1 MTDSVNLDVLF
12 DVSNGSRF
20 DLKDMQIA
28 ASDDEDAIA
37 FVSRSRENLG
47 VVAFVKP
54 HKGFTAYDAGL
65 ITVALGG
72 SYLLS
77 AFIQER
83 TFYTAQNVAVLT
95 PRKPLSFAQKIF
107 YCLCLGENRSRYSAF
122 GREANRTLGK
132 IRVPSS
138 VPESLNV
145 NEIADPVLDATPL
158 LSTAPDYNTA
168 EWREFRISELFNITG
183 TKTTPLSQLKAYGI
197 GEFPYVTTK
206 ATDNG
211 VSGFYDFETEA
222 GRVLVVDSAVLGFCS
237 YQHDDFSA
245 SDHVE
250 KLIPKFAMNK
260 YVALFLA
267 TVINHNQYR
276 YSYGRKASQTRLKK
290 SWIRLPCTDDGQP
303 NWKYMETCIR
313 SLAYSR
319 HI

>member
-12 DVSNGSRF
+12 NVSYGSRF
-20 DLKDMQIA
+20 DLKDMHIT
-28 ASDDEDAIA
+28 ASDDKDAIA

-54 HKGFTAYDAGL
+54 HEGLSAYRAGL

-83 TFYTAQNVAVLT
+83 QFYTAQNVAVLT
-95 PRKPLSFAQKIF
+95 PRQQMSFEEKMY
-107 YCLCLGENRSRYSAF
+107 YCLCLAKNRSRYSAF
-122 GREANRTLGK
+122 GREANRTLAK
-132 IRVPSS
+132 IRVPAS
-138 VPESLNV
+138 VPESFT
-145 NEIADPVLDATPL
+145 ETPIDGPVPVATPFL
-158 LSTAPDYNTA
+158 RTTPDYDTTN
-168 EWREFRISELFNITG
+168 WREFRLSDLFEVTG
-183 TKTTPLSQLKAYGI
+183 TKTTPLSQLKAHGF

-206 ATDNG
+206 ATENG
-211 VSGFYDFETEA
+211 VSGFYDLATEA
-222 GRVLVVDSAVLGFCS
+222 GRVLVVDSAVIGFCS

-250 KLIPKFAMNK
+250 KLIPKFAINK
-260 YVALFLA
+260 YVALFLT

-290 SWIRLPCTDDGQP
+290 SWIRLPSTDDGQP
-303 NWKYMETCIR
+303 DWNYMESCIR